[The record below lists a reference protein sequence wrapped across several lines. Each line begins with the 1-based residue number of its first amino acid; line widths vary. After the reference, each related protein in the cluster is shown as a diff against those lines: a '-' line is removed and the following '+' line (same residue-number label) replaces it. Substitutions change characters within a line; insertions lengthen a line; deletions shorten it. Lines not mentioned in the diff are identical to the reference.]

1 MCANLER
8 DRTSAM
14 LTLPILM
21 YHKVDEIPS
30 GTRHVGNYVLPEQ
43 FDAQLTAISRWGY
56 VPITMEEWLDIRAGR
71 HKPPRRPIAL
81 TFDDGYRSNHDIAWP
96 LLRCHGMTATVFLVA
111 DLIGGTNR
119 WDVNEPQE
127 PLLRPEEIR
136 AMQAAGIQF
145 GSHTC
150 THGSLIDM
158 QPNEAFLELTRS
170 RATLMALLGRPVVT
184 LAYPYN
190 KQNSTVRALA
200 RQAGYQAAVL
210 GRGRANSRW
219 TNPRALMRIGVDART
234 TVDALGHRLA
244 KSRWLAGV

>member
-1 MCANLER
+1 MI
-8 DRTSAM
+8 M
-14 LTLPILM
+14 LPILM
-21 YHKVDEIPS
+21 YHQVEEIPI

-56 VPITMEEWLDIRAGR
+56 VPITLEDWLDFRAGR
-71 HKPPRRPIAL
+71 RKPPHRPIAL
-81 TFDDGYRSNHDIAWP
+81 TFDDGYLSNHDIAWP
-96 LLRCHGMTATVFLVA
+96 LLRRHGMTATVFLVT
-111 DLIGGTNR
+111 DLIGGTNPS
-119 WDVNEPQE
+119 DVGERQVPRLG
-127 PLLRPEEIR
+127 PVEIGD
-136 AMQAAGIQF
+136 MQSGGILF

-158 QPNEAFLELTRS
+158 QPTEAFLELKRS
-170 RATLMALLGRPVVT
+170 RTILMALLGRPVVT

-219 TNPRALMRIGVDART
+219 TNPRALMRIGVDAHT
-234 TVDALGHRLA
+234 TVEALGHLLTKSRRLA
-244 KSRWLAGV
+244 GL